1 VCDAMVKMILF
12 LVRRDHESYELY
24 GS

>member
-1 VCDAMVKMILF
+1 VCDAMVKMILS
-12 LVRRDHESYELY
+12 LVLRDHESYELY